1 MRTRIKLTRAGEAF
15 HGRLTATQTDLMGKA
30 LGLLDDWA
38 STDEA
43 LVVQLGADREE
54 VRAELYDR
62 LQGDH
67 KTSREFTLTARELH
81 VIHAAITAIAPMFLS
96 NRGFSE
102 EGFYNRTSFFRENF
116 DAMALSIVHAVSEA
130 TAP

>member
-1 MRTRIKLTRAGEAF
+1 MRTRIKLTRVGEAF
-15 HGRLTATQTDLMGKA
+15 HGRLTATQTDLMGSA

-43 LVVQLGADREE
+43 LAVQLGADREE
-54 VRAELYDR
+54 VRRLYDR

-67 KTSREFTLTARELH
+67 RTPREFTLTARELH
-81 VIHAAITAIAPMFLS
+81 VIHAAITAITPMFLS
-96 NRGFSE
+96 NRGFSQ

-116 DAMALSIVHAVSEA
+116 DAMASSIVSAVSEA

>member
-1 MRTRIKLTRAGEAF
+1 MRTRIKLTRDGEAF
-15 HGRLTATQTDLMGKA
+15 HGRLTATQTSLMGKA
-30 LGLLDDWA
+30 LGILDDWA

-43 LVVQLGADREE
+43 LVVQLGADHEE
-54 VRAELYDR
+54 VRRLYDR

-67 KTSREFTLTARELH
+67 RTSREFTLTARELH
-81 VIHAAITAIAPMFLS
+81 VIHAALTAIAPMFLS

-116 DAMALSIVHAVSEA
+116 DAMASSIVNAVSEA
-130 TAP
+130 TAS

>member
-15 HGRLTATQTDLMGKA
+15 RGRLTATQTDLMCEA
-30 LGLLDDWA
+30 LRTLDGWA

-43 LVVQLGADREE
+43 LVVQLGAGREE
-54 VRAELYDR
+54 VRRLCDR

-67 KTSREFTLTARELH
+67 RTSREFTLTTRELH
-81 VIHAAITAIAPMFLS
+81 VVHAAITATAPMFLS

-102 EGFYNRTSFFRENF
+102 EGFYNRTGFFRENF
-116 DAMALSIVHAVSEA
+116 DAMASNIVNAVSEA